1 MKFKLL
7 LGFFVGAV
15 MLMLTFTTSS
25 FAEGWAPGSC
35 TIDRVGAADNYN
47 FVFVTCPTAGYSN
60 QWFKLDNQN
69 RKELLA
75 VLLTAYSIPSNIQV
89 YVLGDGSTVARLRLV
104 D

>member
-7 LGFFVGAV
+7 IGFFVGAS
-15 MLMLTFTTSS
+15 MLILTFASHS

-35 TIDRVGAADNYN
+35 TIDRVGAADSYN

-60 QWFKLDNQN
+60 QWFRLDNTN

-75 VLLTAYSIPSNIQV
+75 VLLTAYSLESNIQV
-89 YVLGDGSTVARLRLV
+89 YVLGDGSTIARIRLV